1 MGAFIRFASVFF
13 ALAIAAAAQA
23 DKPFFGDTFM
33 IALGGMENK
42 AKASFQSTRE
52 GRPPVELD
60 MNDLGMD
67 PTTTT
72 VWAGLAWQ
80 FADKWG
86 VSTSYSSFSSDG
98 EVFASEGGNFGEI
111 EWEVNATLE
120 SKLDLDLYI
129 VDFHWDFINTGQ
141 SHFGVGLGLHIAD
154 ISTGINATVELNVD
168 GTPSTEPPILIGQ
181 EIAAVTAPLPNVSVR
196 GGHRFGDSI
205 YLGGT
210 AGYFTLKV
218 GDVDGELV
226 TVRGHVEWRPGGGNF
241 GLGAGY
247 QYVSMNVTEK
257 TTNFSKKFDMEF
269 YGPLLFVSLG
279 F

>member
-1 MGAFIRFASVFF
+1 MGSFFRFGTTIF
-13 ALAIAAAAQA
+13 ALMLATAAHA
-23 DKPFFGDTFM
+23 DKPMFGDTFM
-33 IALGGMENK
+33 IGLGGMENK

-52 GRPPVELD
+52 GRDPIELD

-72 VWAGLAWQ
+72 VWAGLTWQ

-86 VSTSYSSFSSDG
+86 LSTSYSSFSSDG
-98 EVFASEGGNFGEI
+98 DVSATEEGNFGNI
-111 EWEVNATLE
+111 DWQVNASLTSE
-120 SKLDLDLYI
+120 LDLDLYI

-154 ISTGINATVELNVD
+154 LSTGIDAMVEAEID
-168 GTPSTEPPILIGQ
+168 GTPVEPPLDLGS
-181 EIAAVTAPLPNVSVR
+181 ETAAVTAPLPNISLR

-210 AGYFTLKV
+210 AGYFSLKV
-218 GDVDGELV
+218 GDIDGELI
-226 TVRGHVEWRPGGGNF
+226 TVRAHLEWRPGAGNF

-247 QYVSMNVTEK
+247 QYVDINVSEK
-257 TTNFSKKFDMEF
+257 TSDRTKKFDMEF
-269 YGPLLFVSLG
+269 YGPVLFVSLG